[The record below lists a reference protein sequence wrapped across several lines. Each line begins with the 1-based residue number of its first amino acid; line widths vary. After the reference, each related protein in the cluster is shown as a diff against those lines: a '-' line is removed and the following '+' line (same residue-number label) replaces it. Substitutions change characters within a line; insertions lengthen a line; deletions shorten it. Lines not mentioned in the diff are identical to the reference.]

1 MRHTLLL
8 LVAASLAAAQAPDED
23 FHVYRDGP
31 RLLLTTQRL
40 RLLERERER
49 SSVRWQNFDQLMQSG
64 APLPEP
70 GLAWALHYRV
80 THQNPSG
87 RKAIEWALTGEDLRQ
102 LAVVYDWCLPLLS
115 APEKDR
121 LEAKLKAGL
130 AKPGT
135 DIQQQGAR
143 ALAAVALADALPDAA
158 DGALRE
164 IVGWWRK
171 QPPAPRESLYSLL
184 EFLHVVRDNT
194 KIELRQAVADYF
206 TKLPLEYIASFY
218 PAPFPG
224 PDNDFR
230 IPIYA
235 GAGEPNLDVAA
246 RARAAG
252 LALAALDTNAVNY
265 QFAQGMLMND
275 RFLMRGPLGAPYE
288 FLWANPYQPG
298 LAYQTLPQVFH
309 DPATGHLFARTSWEE
324 DATWI
329 GFADGSLQ
337 LFRGGGV
344 QTLRPGTA
352 IPPLKVGDALLT
364 RPNDPA
370 SVHVHLDAGSLIV
383 LGLKPN
389 AEYGVE
395 IEDREL
401 DFVTTDSAGT
411 LVINAGDETDAG
423 VWIRPHAVN

>member
-135 DIQQQGAR
+135 DIQQQDAR
-143 ALAAVALADALPDAA
+143 ALAAVGTTGRLPLFMCCSLPVDAVEKFIDLRLDGTTLLHVLAQGVCRGERRA
-158 DGALRE
+158 
-164 IVGWWRK
+164 V
-171 QPPAPRESLYSLL
+171 APR
-184 EFLHVVRDNT
+184 
-194 KIELRQAVADYF
+194 
-206 TKLPLEYIASFY
+206 
-218 PAPFPG
+218 
-224 PDNDFR
+224 
-230 IPIYA
+230 
-235 GAGEPNLDVAA
+235 
-246 RARAAG
+246 
-252 LALAALDTNAVNY
+252 
-265 QFAQGMLMND
+265 
-275 RFLMRGPLGAPYE
+275 LG
-288 FLWANPYQPG
+288 
-298 LAYQTLPQVFH
+298 H
-309 DPATGHLFARTSWEE
+309 D
-324 DATWI
+324 
-329 GFADGSLQ
+329 
-337 LFRGGGV
+337 
-344 QTLRPGTA
+344 
-352 IPPLKVGDALLT
+352 
-364 RPNDPA
+364 
-370 SVHVHLDAGSLIV
+370 
-383 LGLKPN
+383 
-389 AEYGVE
+389 
-395 IEDREL
+395 
-401 DFVTTDSAGT
+401 
-411 LVINAGDETDAG
+411 
-423 VWIRPHAVN
+423 

>member
-1 MRHTLLL
+1 MRYTVL
-8 LVAASLAAAQAPDED
+8 LVAAACLASGQAPDED

-31 RLLLTTQRL
+31 RLLLTAQRQ

-49 SSVRWQNFDQLMQSG
+49 NSVRWQNFDQLLQSG
-64 APLPEP
+64 VPLPEP
-70 GLAWALHYRV
+70 GFAWALHYRIA
-80 THQNPSG
+80 HLNPSG
-87 RKAIEWALTGEDLRQ
+87 RKAIEWALAGDDLRQ
-102 LAVVYDWCLPLLS
+102 LALVYDWCLPLLT
-115 APEKDR
+115 AAEKGR
-121 LEAKLKAGL
+121 VEAKLRAGL
-130 AKPGT
+130 AQPGT
-135 DIQQQGAR
+135 TTPQQAAR
-143 ALAAVALADALPDAA
+143 ALAAIALADLLPDAA

-164 IVGWWRK
+164 IVAWWRK
-171 QPPAPRESLYSLL
+171 QPPSRREDQYALF
-184 EFLHVVRDNT
+184 EFLHAVRDNT
-194 KIELRQAVADYF
+194 KVELRQAAADYF
-206 TKLPLEYIASFY
+206 TKLPLEYVASIY

-230 IPIYA
+230 IPFYT
-235 GAGEPNLDVAA
+235 GSGEPDLDTAA
-246 RARAAG
+246 RSRAAG

-298 LAYQTLPQVFH
+298 LAYQTLPLVFH

-324 DATWI
+324 DATWV
-329 GFADGSLQ
+329 GYADGSLQ
-337 LFRGGGV
+337 LFRDGGV
-344 QTLRPGTA
+344 QTLRPGAA
-352 IPPLKVGDALLT
+352 IAPLRVGDALLT

-370 SVHVHLDAGSLIV
+370 AVHVHLDTGTLIV
-383 LGLKPN
+383 LGLTPN

-401 DFVTTDSAGT
+401 DFITTDAAGT
-411 LVINAGDETDAG
+411 LVIDAGPETDAG